1 MADISRAELSTLIEE
16 AYAQTLLQTATQ
28 SSAALAA
35 IPNVNLGTKLTHLP
49 VLATLPT
56 AGWVAESASDPSGVK
71 PTSEVTWADRT
82 IVAEEIATIIPV
94 HEDALA
100 DATVNVLDEIARLG
114 GQAIGKVLDQA
125 VFFGTSKPASWVSSD
140 LLAAAVAANQT
151 VTVTDG
157 DANVNDLVGA
167 TMQAA
172 KQLADAG
179 WIPDTLICSLGL
191 RYDIANLRDGDG
203 NMAFR
208 DNQFAGFRTV
218 FCQNGAWDD
227 DEARIIVLD
236 SSRAR
241 LGVRQDITVKFL
253 DQATVGSINL
263 AERDMV
269 ALRIKARY
277 GYVLGTA
284 ATSFGANKVPVAAV
298 LPDSGS

>member
-16 AYAQTLLQTATQ
+16 AYAQSLLQTATQ

-35 IPNVNLGTKLTHLP
+35 IPNVNLGTKLTHMP
-49 VLATLPT
+49 VLASLPT
-56 AGWVAESASDPSGVK
+56 AGWVSESATDPSGVK
-71 PTSEVTWADRT
+71 PTTDVTWADRT
-82 IVAEEIATIIPV
+82 IVAEEIATIVPV

-100 DATVNVLDEIARLG
+100 DATVNVLDEIARLA
-114 GQAIGKVLDQA
+114 GQAIGKVLDEA
-125 VFFGTSKPASWVSSD
+125 VFFGTSKPASWVSDD
-140 LLAAAVAANQT
+140 LYAAAVAANQT
-151 VTVTDG
+151 FAVTAG
-157 DANVNDLVGA
+157 DANEDDLVGA

-172 KQLADAG
+172 KSLADAG
-179 WIPDTLICSLGL
+179 WLPDTIICSLGL
-191 RYDIANLRDGDG
+191 RYDIANLRDADG

-208 DNQFAGFRTV
+208 DNQFAGFNTV

-227 DEARIIVLD
+227 DTARILVLD

-253 DQATVGSINL
+253 DQATIGSINL

-284 ATSFGANKVPVAAV
+284 ATSQGANKVPVAAV
-298 LPDSGS
+298 VPAGS

>member
-16 AYAQTLLQTATQ
+16 AYAQSLLQTATQ

-35 IPNVNLGTKLTHLP
+35 IPNVNLGTKLTHMP
-49 VLATLPT
+49 VLASLPT
-56 AGWVAESASDPSGVK
+56 AGWVAESASAPEGVK
-71 PTSEVTWADRT
+71 PTTDVTWADRT
-82 IVAEEIATIIPV
+82 IVAEEIATIVPV

-114 GQAIGKVLDQA
+114 GQAIGKVLDEA
-125 VFFGTSKPASWVSSD
+125 VFFGTNKPASWTSAD
-140 LLAAAVAANQT
+140 LYAAAVAANQT
-151 VTVTDG
+151 FTVTAG
-157 DANVNDLVGA
+157 DANEDDLVGA

-172 KQLADAG
+172 KSLAEAG
-179 WIPDTLICSLGL
+179 WLPDTIVCSLGL
-191 RYDIANLRDGDG
+191 RYDIANLRDADG

-208 DNQFAGFRTV
+208 DDQFAGFRTV

-227 DEARIIVLD
+227 DSARILVLD

-253 DQATVGSINL
+253 DQATIGSINL

-284 ATSFGANKVPVAAV
+284 ATSKGANKVPVAAV
-298 LPDSGS
+298 VPAGS

>member
-16 AYAQTLLQTATQ
+16 AYAQSLLQTATQ

-49 VLATLPT
+49 VLASLPT
-56 AGWVAESASDPSGVK
+56 ASWVSESATASEGLK
-71 PTSEVTWADRT
+71 PTSQVTWGDRT
-82 IVAEEIATIIPV
+82 IVAEEIATIVPV

-114 GQAIGKVLDQA
+114 GQAIGKVLDEA
-125 VFFGTSKPASWVSSD
+125 VFFGTNKPASWTSAD
-140 LLAAAVAANQT
+140 LYSAAVAANQT
-151 VTVTDG
+151 FEVTDG
-157 DANVNDLVGA
+157 DANSDDLVGA

-172 KQLADAG
+172 KALAEAG
-179 WIPDTLICSLGL
+179 WLPDTIVCSLGL
-191 RYDIANLRDGDG
+191 RYDVANLRDADG

-227 DEARIIVLD
+227 DSARILVLD

-253 DQATVGSINL
+253 DQATVDGINL
-263 AERDMV
+263 AQRDMV

-284 ATSFGANKVPVAAV
+284 ATAKGANKVPVAAV
-298 LPDSGS
+298 LPAGS

>member
-16 AYAQTLLQTATQ
+16 AYAQSLLQTATQ

-49 VLATLPT
+49 VLASLPT
-56 AGWVAESASDPSGVK
+56 AGWVAESATASNGLK
-71 PTSEVTWADRT
+71 PTSEVTWGDRT
-82 IVAEEIATIIPV
+82 IVAEEIATIVPV

-114 GQAIGKVLDQA
+114 GQAIGKVLDEA
-125 VFFGTSKPASWVSSD
+125 VFFGTNKPASWTSAALYS
-140 LLAAAVAANQT
+140 AAVAANQT
-151 VTVTDG
+151 FEVTDG
-157 DANVNDLVGA
+157 DANSDDLVGA

-172 KQLADAG
+172 KALAEAG
-179 WIPDTLICSLGL
+179 WLPDTIVCSLGL
-191 RYDIANLRDGDG
+191 RYDVANLRDKDG

-227 DEARIIVLD
+227 NSARILVLD

-253 DQATVGSINL
+253 DQATVDGINL
-263 AERDMV
+263 AQRDMV

-284 ATSFGANKVPVAAV
+284 ATSKGANKVPVAAV
-298 LPDSGS
+298 LPAGS

>member
-16 AYAQTLLQTATQ
+16 AYAQSLLQTATQ

-35 IPNVNLGTKLTHLP
+35 IPNVNLGTKLTHMP
-49 VLATLPT
+49 VLASLPS
-56 AGWVAESASDPSGVK
+56 AGWVAESATDPSGVK
-71 PTSEVTWADRT
+71 PTTDVTWADRT
-82 IVAEEIATIIPV
+82 IVAEEIATIVPV

-100 DATVNVLDEIARLG
+100 DATVSVLDEIARLG
-114 GQAIGKVLDQA
+114 GQAIGKVLDEA
-125 VFFGTSKPASWVSSD
+125 VFFGTSKPASWVSDD
-140 LLAAAVAANQT
+140 LFAAAVAANQT
-151 VTVTDG
+151 FTVTDG
-157 DANVNDLVGA
+157 DANEDDLVGA

-172 KQLADAG
+172 KALAEAG
-179 WIPDTLICSLGL
+179 WLPDTIVCSLGL
-191 RYDIANLRDGDG
+191 RYDIANLRDADG

-208 DNQFAGFRTV
+208 DDQFAGFRTV

-227 DEARIIVLD
+227 SSARILVLD

-241 LGVRQDITVKFL
+241 VGVRQDITVKFL
-253 DQATVGSINL
+253 DQATIGSINL

-284 ATSFGANKVPVAAV
+284 ATSKGANKVPVAAV
-298 LPDSGS
+298 VPAGS